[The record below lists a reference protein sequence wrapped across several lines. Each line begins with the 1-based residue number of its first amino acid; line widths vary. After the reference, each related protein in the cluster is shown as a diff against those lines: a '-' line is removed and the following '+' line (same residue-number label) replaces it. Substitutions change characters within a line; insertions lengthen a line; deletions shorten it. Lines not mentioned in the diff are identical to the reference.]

1 MDSDD
6 RTHGPRKQRSARQV
20 VSRREFVTAA
30 SLASVAVTA
39 GMSAPRA
46 RAEELARVSEDD
58 PTAKALNY
66 VHDARQVDAA
76 KRASSSFC
84 NNCALYSGSVDDEW
98 GKCSIFPG
106 KLVAGEGWCSA
117 WAAKPQS

>member
-1 MDSDD
+1 MDSDGKTNGTGMQD
-6 RTHGPRKQRSARQV
+6 APRRV

-46 RAEELARVSEDD
+46 RAQELTRVSEDD

-66 VHDARQVDAA
+66 VHDARKVDAA
-76 KRASSSFC
+76 KRASTSFC
-84 NNCALYSGSVDDEW
+84 NNCALYSGGADDEW